1 MRTNLRLSSVA
12 AALLVTAWGCASDDP
27 VQSERE
33 ISSCDVAPAT
43 LDFGLVRV
51 GEASDMTFTI
61 QNTGTAAIGDAVS
74 SPCADFSVVS
84 GGGSYA
90 LAPGESLVVTVRFAP
105 SALGTSTC
113 TIGTGT
119 ACGGIS
125 CAGQGADV
133 LPATVSIPADRDNT
147 LYEDAQGDRSNG
159 AGEYMFVGRTNE
171 ASQDI
176 RRALVRFPVADSIPS
191 GAQIDSV
198 FLELTV
204 TRTVVNLGAKT
215 VSIHKV
221 LSDWGEA
228 GSDGSTGG
236 GGAGS
241 GDGAPA
247 QPGDAT
253 WLHTFFDTATWST
266 PGGDYSATA
275 SATVSIDGVNTY
287 RWGNTPEMTANVQ
300 AWLDNDGGNFGW
312 LVREKELVAR
322 TAMRLNTRENPTVDS
337 RPRLIV
343 HYRY

>member
-1 MRTNLRLSSVA
+1 LSTAVVA
-12 AALLVTAWGCASDDP
+12 VLVTIWGCSSDDP
-27 VQSERE
+27 VKSDRE
-33 ISSCDVAPAT
+33 SPSCDVAPAT

-51 GEASDMTFTI
+51 GEASDMTFTVE
-61 QNTGTAAIGDAVS
+61 NTGAIAIGDNVS
-74 SPCADFSVVS
+74 SPCPDFSVVS
-84 GGGSYA
+84 GGGGYT

-113 TIGTGT
+113 TIATGA

-125 CAGQGADV
+125 CAGTGADV
-133 LPATVSIPADRDNT
+133 LPASASIPADRDNT

-159 AGEYMFVGRTNE
+159 AGEFMFVGRTNE
-171 ASQDI
+171 ASEDI
-176 RRALVRFPVADSIPS
+176 RRALVRFPVADSIPA

-204 TRTVVNLGAKT
+204 TRTVVDLGAKT

-228 GSDGSTGG
+228 GSDASTGG

-253 WLHTFFDTATWST
+253 WLHTFFDTTTWST

-275 SATVSIDGVNTY
+275 SATASIDGVGTH
-287 RWGNTPEMTANVQ
+287 RWGTTPEMTTDVQ
-300 AWLDNDGGNFGW
+300 GWLDNDGGNFGW
-312 LVREKELVAR
+312 LVREKELLAR
-322 TAMRLNTRENPTVDS
+322 TAMRLDTRENPTVEF

-343 HYRY
+343 HYTY